1 MLIDTHAH
9 LTDKKFGPD
18 LEEVIARAAEQG
30 VGAIIDVGDSL
41 VSSMQCIEH
50 ATRNA
55 MLFASVGI
63 HPNNA
68 EQASADDLRRITDL
82 ADAPRVVAIGETGLD
97 FYRHHARHD
106 VQEELFKNLLR
117 VAARKR
123 LPVIMHC
130 RDAYKGLLPLL
141 GEMRGD
147 CPNGVLHCFS
157 GEISDAEA
165 IIGMGFSISLGG
177 PLTYPGNVGLREIA
191 RRVPIERILLETDC
205 PYLPP
210 QGKRG
215 KRNEPANVA
224 LVAEALAG
232 LRGMTVAE
240 IAEVTSGNAKRLF
253 GKMCD

>member
-9 LTDKKFGPD
+9 LTDKKFGAD
-18 LEEVIARAAEQG
+18 LEEIIARAEEQG
-30 VGAIIDVGDSL
+30 VSAIIDVGDSL
-41 VSSMQCIEH
+41 VSSSQCIEH
-50 ATRNA
+50 ATRYT

-68 EQASADDLRRITDL
+68 ERASADDLKRITGL

-97 FYRHHARHD
+97 FYRPYARHD

-130 RDAYKGLLPLL
+130 RDAYKRLIPLL
-141 GEMRGD
+141 AEMRGD
-147 CPNGVLHCFS
+147 CHNGVLHCFS
-157 GEISDAEA
+157 GEMSDAEA
-165 IIGMGFSISLGG
+165 IIWRGLSISLGG
-177 PLTYPGNVGLREIA
+177 PLTYPGNTGLREIA
-191 RRVPIERILLETDC
+191 RCVPIERILLETDC

-215 KRNEPANVA
+215 NRNEPANVA

-232 LRGMTVAE
+232 LRGMTVTE
-240 IAEVTSGNAKRLF
+240 IAAVTTDNAKRLF
-253 GKMCD
+253 TRMSD